1 MRAIN
6 KIRSVPY
13 FVLAKLALGVS
24 RVGYR
29 MFQSGNFT
37 NYSAEKKARRLFGE

>member
-13 FVLAKLALGVS
+13 FLLAKWGLGVS

-29 MFQSGNFT
+29 MFQGGSWLS
-37 NYSAEKKARRLFGE
+37 YSAEKKARRFSGE